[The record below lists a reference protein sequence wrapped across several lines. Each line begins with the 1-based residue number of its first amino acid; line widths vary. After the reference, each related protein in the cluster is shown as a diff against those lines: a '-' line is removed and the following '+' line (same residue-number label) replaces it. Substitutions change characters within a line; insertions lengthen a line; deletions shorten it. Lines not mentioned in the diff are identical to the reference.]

1 MDYKG
6 IAPAETLRQFLAKA
20 RNTFQNTPLLQAT
33 QPSHSQCVPPFNG
46 VHPMSNEIF
55 EQCRPLPLV
64 SAPPAQGLGQATPTV
79 VGGPALSPE
88 QVMQEM
94 PSALRLYFRSSSTW
108 MLVSGRNKTGARLA
122 GWRRLAK
129 NMDRSKT
136 RRKSPA
142 RRSPGKCVGPY
153 RDLAFRVPTGILHT
167 QTEGVWQKDGIFK
180 RKKEQPLKHTGSW
193 AFL

>member
-6 IAPAETLRQFLAKA
+6 IVPAETLREILAKA
-20 RNTFQNTPLLQAT
+20 GSIFQNTPLLQAT
-33 QPSHSQCVPPFNG
+33 QPPHAQCASPFNG
-46 VHPMSNEIF
+46 VHPMPNEIF
-55 EQCRPLPLV
+55 EQHRPLPHI
-64 SAPPAQGLGQATPTV
+64 SAPPAQGLGQAAPTV
-79 VGGPALSPE
+79 VWGPALSPE

-136 RRKSPA
+136 RRKSPE
-142 RRSPGKCVGPY
+142 RRSPDKYVGPY
-153 RDLAFRVPTGILHT
+153 THLALGTLIQQGVGRMMVFLTGK
-167 QTEGVWQKDGIFK
+167 GNS
-180 RKKEQPLKHTGSW
+180 P
-193 AFL
+193 

>member
-6 IAPAETLRQFLAKA
+6 IALAEIPWQFLAKA
-20 RNTFQNTPLLQAT
+20 GNNFQNSPLLQAT
-33 QPSHSQCVPPFNG
+33 KPPHSQYAPPFNR
-46 VHPMSNEIF
+46 VHPMFNEIF
-55 EQCRPLPLV
+55 EQCRP
-64 SAPPAQGLGQATPTV
+64 PAQGLGQAAPTV
-79 VGGPALSPE
+79 VWGPALSPE
-88 QVMQEM
+88 QVIQEM

-142 RRSPGKCVGPY
+142 RRSSGKCVGSY
-153 RDLAFRVPTGILHT
+153 VHLALRTYSDSR
-167 QTEGVWQKDGIFK
+167 GVAERWYFQQKKGTASK
-180 RKKEQPLKHTGSW
+180 AQ
-193 AFL
+193 